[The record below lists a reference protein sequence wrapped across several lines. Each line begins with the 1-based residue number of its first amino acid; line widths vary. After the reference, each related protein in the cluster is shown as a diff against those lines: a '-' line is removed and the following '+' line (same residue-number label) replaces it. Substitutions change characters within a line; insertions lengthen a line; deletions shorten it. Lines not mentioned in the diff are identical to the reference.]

1 MVLATLLEASAE
13 APQVPTFFVG
23 LGAFLILMIALLWVV
38 GMGSGRPH
46 SK

>member
-1 MVLATLLEASAE
+1 MVLATLLETAHTEPA
-13 APQVPTFFVG
+13 VPSIVMG
-23 LGAFLILMIALLWVV
+23 ILALAVMLIALLWVV